1 MDMGPNAWPD
11 AATAVLVATTVLLID
26 QVTKLIALHGGTGN
40 VWRNPDYAFG
50 IVGGSATLLIV
61 GAFGVLGAFLVVAR
75 TLATRFGISMLLPAL
90 VAGGALGNTLDRLR
104 LGSVRD
110 FMVTPWA
117 IINVADL
124 AVAAGVI
131 GLAIALAVRVPRLR
145 MQPLSTTR

>member
-1 MDMGPNAWPD
+1 MDMRPNASSD
-11 AATAVLVATTVLLID
+11 AATGVLVAATVLLID
-26 QVTKLIALHGGTGN
+26 QVTKLIAVHGGTGN

-50 IVGGSATLLIV
+50 IVGGSATLLIS
-61 GAFGVLGAFLVVAR
+61 GAVGVLGAFLVVAG
-75 TLATRFGISMLLPAL
+75 TLATRFGISMVFPAL

-131 GLAIALAVRVPRLR
+131 GITIAVAVRAPRLR
-145 MQPLSTTR
+145 AELLPAR